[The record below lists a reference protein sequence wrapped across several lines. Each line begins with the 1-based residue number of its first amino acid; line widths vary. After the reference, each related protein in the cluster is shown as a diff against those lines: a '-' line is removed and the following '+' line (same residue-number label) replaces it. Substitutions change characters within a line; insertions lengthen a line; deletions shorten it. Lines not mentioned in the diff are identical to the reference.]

1 MGSELRKD
9 MPVLQVTDLSK
20 DYMIDDQRLKAVDNV
35 SFTADRGEMISIVGH
50 SGSGKTTLLS
60 LIGGLTKPDRGRVL
74 IDGTDL
80 WALDDRKR
88 SELRSRRVSFIYQ
101 FSSLIPTLTA
111 LENIILPTTFGDFS
125 ADVEQYARELLGIV
139 GLEDKARSY
148 PSHLSG
154 GQQRRIAIARAFI
167 NNPEI
172 VLADEPTG
180 DLDEETEQQIIALFK
195 RMNGE
200 KKVTFIIVTH
210 NREIADR
217 TSRQMRMSNGVLVA
231 QEQGNHL

>member
-1 MGSELRKD
+1 MGSELLKD

-180 DLDEETEQQIIALFK
+180 DLDEETEQQIIALFN

-210 NREIADR
+210 NRE
-217 TSRQMRMSNGVLVA
+217 
-231 QEQGNHL
+231 